1 MVNSTSLNLKFPKDW
16 NECSV
21 TQLEQIA
28 SVLIDCAE
36 RSDRFHPFDMRE
48 VKVALFF
55 LMSELKIVEGL
66 TLNDKGEEAYV
77 VSHPSVK
84 EPFYLELWKLN
95 SFIDGVI
102 DIETLQNEKP
112 EKEQDGVFDWLD
124 DESHSGPLLFPYEKI
139 TVPSKLDW
147 CIRSLHRRSFKGVA
161 PLMQDFTWQRYRHC
175 QDWLEEYLRR
185 ENIRIHAVNKAR
197 GCPVDSPLHREVIT
211 ATKEVDD
218 ARAAF
223 LSMLITGKD
232 YNVNLFRL
240 FDKVQW
246 QVILF
251 WWAEQMHYLHSTYP
265 RCFKKQ
271 GFGAKGKKP
280 HNPFELYT
288 RTIATMEKYL
298 GLDED
303 KVNSQTYTLVLQH
316 LEDMAKESEEIEKMK
331 RKK

>member
-16 NECSV
+16 NDCSV
-21 TQLEQIA
+21 SQLEQVA

-66 TLNDKGEEAYV
+66 TLNDKGEEAYIV
-77 VSHPSVK
+77 RHPSVK

-102 DIETLQNEKP
+102 DTETLQYEKP

-124 DESHSGPLLFPYEKI
+124 DESHSGPLLFPYEKV
-139 TVPSKLDW
+139 TTNGRFPLNK
-147 CIRSLHRRSFKGVA
+147 RTYKGVA

-175 QDWLEEYLRR
+175 IDWMEEYIRR
-185 ENIRIHAVNKAR
+185 ENVRIRAVAKAH
-197 GCPVDSPLHREVIT
+197 GCPAHSPLHADVRNAERE
-211 ATKEVDD
+211 ADD
-218 ARAAF
+218 ARASF
-223 LSMLITGKD
+223 LSELITGMEGKD
-232 YNVNLFRL
+232 HLFRN
-240 FDKVQW
+240 FDKVKW

-251 WWAEQMHYLHSTYP
+251 WWAEQMHYLHRTYP

-316 LEDMAKESEEIEKMK
+316 LEDMAKGSEEIEKMK

>member
-1 MVNSTSLNLKFPKDW
+1 MQKLNLKFPTSW
-16 NECSV
+16 QTCSV

-28 SVLIDCAE
+28 SALVDVAE
-36 RSDRFHPFDMRE
+36 RTDRFHPFDMKE

-55 LMSELKIVEGL
+55 LMSGIKILEPLSVNEKGDEG
-66 TLNDKGEEAYV
+66 YV
-77 VSHPSVK
+77 VTHSDVK
-84 EPFYLELWKLN
+84 EPFFLELWKLN

-102 DIETLQNEKP
+102 DTETLQYEKP
-112 EKEQDGVFDWLD
+112 EKEQEGVFDWLD
-124 DESHSGPLLFPYEKI
+124 DESHSGPLLFPYEKL
-139 TVPSKLDW
+139 TVCGRFPLNK
-147 CIRSLHRRSFKGVA
+147 RTYKGVA

-175 QDWLEEYLRR
+175 IDWMEEYIRR
-185 ENIRIHAVNKAR
+185 ENVRIRAVAKAR
-197 GCPVDSPLHREVIT
+197 GCPAHSPLHADVRNAERE
-211 ATKEVDD
+211 ADD

-223 LSMLITGKD
+223 LSELITGRDDKD
-232 YNVNLFRL
+232 HLFRN
-240 FDKVQW
+240 FDKVKW

-251 WWAEQMHYLHSTYP
+251 WWAEQMHYLHRTYP

-271 GFGAKGKKP
+271 GVKGKNP
-280 HNPFELYT
+280 TNPFQLYT

>member
-1 MVNSTSLNLKFPKDW
+1 MVNSKLDLSFPRSW
-16 NECSV
+16 SECSLP
-21 TQLEQIA
+21 QLEQIA
-28 SVLIDCAE
+28 TVLIDCAE
-36 RSDRFHPFDMRE
+36 RCDRFHPFDMRE

-66 TLNDKGEEAYV
+66 TLNEKGEEAYV

-95 SFIDGVI
+95 SFIDGI
-102 DIETLQNEKP
+102 PDLETLQNEKP

-124 DESHSGPLLFPYEKI
+124 DTDHSGPLLFPYEKI
-139 TVPSKLDW
+139 TVPTKLDF

-161 PLMQDFTWQRYRHC
+161 PLMQDFTWRRYRHC
-175 QDWLEEYLRR
+175 IDWLEEYLRR
-185 ENIRIHAVNKAR
+185 ENIRIQAVNKAR
-197 GCPVDSPLHREVIT
+197 GCPADSPLHRDVFA
-211 ATKEVDD
+211 ATREVDI
-218 ARAAF
+218 ARAEF
-223 LSMLITGKD
+223 LSMLLTGKD

-251 WWAEQMHYLHSTYP
+251 WWSEQMHYLHRTYP

-271 GFGAKGKKP
+271 GMKGKNP
-280 HNPFELYT
+280 TNPFQLYT

-303 KVNSQTYTLVLQH
+303 KVNNQTYTLVLQH

-331 RKK
+331 NKR

>member
-1 MVNSTSLNLKFPKDW
+1 
-16 NECSV
+16 
-21 TQLEQIA
+21 LEQIA
-28 SVLIDCAE
+28 SVLIDVAE

-102 DIETLQNEKP
+102 DIETLQYEKP

-124 DESHSGPLLFPYEKI
+124 DENHSGPLLFPYEKI
-139 TVPSKLDW
+139 TV
-147 CIRSLHRRSFKGVA
+147 RHRILPRTYKGVA

-185 ENIRIHAVNKAR
+185 ENIRIKALNNAR
-197 GCPVDSPLHREVIT
+197 GCPERSILYKKLAE
-211 ATKEVDD
+211 ATKEADK
-218 ARAAF
+218 ARASF
-223 LSMLITGKD
+223 LSELLTGTD
-232 YNVNLFRL
+232 AQSHEFED
-240 FDKVQW
+240 FDKVKW

-251 WWAEQMHYLHSTYP
+251 WWAEQMHYLHRTYP

-271 GFGAKGKKP
+271 GVKGKNP
-280 HNPFELYT
+280 TNPFQLYT

-331 RKK
+331 ARHT

>member
-1 MVNSTSLNLKFPKDW
+1 MQKLNLSFPTSW
-16 NECSV
+16 QNCS
-21 TQLEQIA
+21 TAQLEQIA
-28 SVLIDCAE
+28 SALVDVAE
-36 RSDRFHPFDMRE
+36 RSDRFHPFDMKE

-55 LMSELKIVEGL
+55 LMSGIKIFEPLSVNEKGDEG
-66 TLNDKGEEAYV
+66 YV
-77 VSHPSVK
+77 VTHSDVK
-84 EPFYLELWKLN
+84 EPFFLELWKIN
-95 SFIDGVI
+95 SFVNGVP
-102 DIETLQNEKP
+102 DIETIGQAESQM
-112 EKEQDGVFDWLD
+112 EQEGVFDWLD
-124 DESHSGPLLFPYEKI
+124 DESHSGPLLFPYEKL
-139 TVPSKLDW
+139 TVHGRFPLNK
-147 CIRSLHRRSFKGVA
+147 RTYKGVA

-175 QDWLEEYLRR
+175 IDWMEEYIRR
-185 ENIRIHAVNKAR
+185 ENVRIRAVAKAH
-197 GCPVDSPLHREVIT
+197 GCPAHSPLHADVRNAERE
-211 ATKEVDD
+211 ADD
-218 ARAAF
+218 ARASF
-223 LSMLITGKD
+223 LSELITGMEGKD
-232 YNVNLFRL
+232 HLFRN
-240 FDKVQW
+240 FDKVKW

-251 WWAEQMHYLHSTYP
+251 WWAEQMHYLHRTYP

>member
-1 MVNSTSLNLKFPKDW
+1 MKTEKLNLQFPRSW
-16 NECSV
+16 SECSLP
-21 TQLEQIA
+21 QLEQIA
-28 SVLIDCAE
+28 TVLIDCAE
-36 RSDRFHPFDMRE
+36 RADRFHPFDMRE

-55 LMSELKIVEGL
+55 LMSGMKIVEGL
-66 TLNDKGEEAYV
+66 TLNEKSEEAYV

-84 EPFYLELWKLN
+84 EPFFLELWKLN

-139 TVPSKLDW
+139 TVPTKLDF

-175 QDWLEEYLRR
+175 IDWLEEYLRR
-185 ENIRIHAVNKAR
+185 ENIRIQAVNKAR
-197 GCPVDSPLHREVIT
+197 GCPADSPLHRDVFA
-211 ATKEVDD
+211 ATREVDI
-218 ARAAF
+218 ARAEF
-223 LSMLITGKD
+223 LSMLLTGKD

-251 WWAEQMHYLHSTYP
+251 WWSEQMHYLHNTYP

-271 GFGAKGKKP
+271 GIGRGRKP

-303 KVNSQTYTLVLQH
+303 KVNAQTYTLVLQH
-316 LEDMAKESEEIEKMK
+316 MEDMAKESEEIEKMK
-331 RKK
+331 ARH

>member
-1 MVNSTSLNLKFPKDW
+1 MVNSTSLNLKFPQDW
-16 NECSV
+16 NDCSLS
-21 TQLEQIA
+21 QLEQIA
-28 SVLIDCAE
+28 SVFIDVAE

-66 TLNDKGEEAYV
+66 ILNDKGEEAYI
-77 VSHPSVK
+77 VSHPSVE

-102 DIETLQNEKP
+102 DTETLQYEKP

-124 DESHSGPLLFPYEKI
+124 DESHSGPLLFPYEKLI
-139 TVPSKLDW
+139 VHGRFPLNKRTY
-147 CIRSLHRRSFKGVA
+147 KGVA

-175 QDWLEEYLRR
+175 IDWMEEYIRR
-185 ENIRIHAVNKAR
+185 ENVRIRAVAKAH
-197 GCPVDSPLHREVIT
+197 GCPAHSPLHADVRNAERE
-211 ATKEVDD
+211 ADD
-218 ARAAF
+218 ARASF
-223 LSMLITGKD
+223 LSELITGMEEK
-232 YNVNLFRL
+232 NHLFRN
-240 FDKVQW
+240 FDKVKW

-251 WWAEQMHYLHSTYP
+251 WWAEQMHYLHRTYP

-303 KVNSQTYTLVLQH
+303 KVNGQTYTLVLQH

-331 RKK
+331 AKH

>member
-1 MVNSTSLNLKFPKDW
+1 VS
-16 NECSV
+16 
-21 TQLEQIA
+21 QLEQVA

-36 RSDRFHPFDMRE
+36 RTDRFHPFDMRE

-102 DIETLQNEKP
+102 DIETLQYEKP

-124 DESHSGPLLFPYEKI
+124 DENHSGPLLFPYEKI
-139 TVPSKLDW
+139 TV
-147 CIRSLHRRSFKGVA
+147 RHRILPRTYKGVA

-197 GCPVDSPLHREVIT
+197 GCPADSPLHRDVFA
-211 ATKEVDD
+211 ATKEADD

-223 LSMLITGKD
+223 LSELITGRDDKD
-232 YNVNLFRL
+232 YLFRN
-240 FDKVQW
+240 FDKVKW

-271 GFGAKGKKP
+271 RFKGKKP

-303 KVNSQTYTLVLQH
+303 KVNGQTYTLVLQH

>member
-1 MVNSTSLNLKFPKDW
+1 MVNGKSLNLSFPTSW
-16 NECSV
+16 QACS
-21 TQLEQIA
+21 TAQLEQIA
-28 SVLIDCAE
+28 SVLVDVAE
-36 RSDRFHPFDMRE
+36 RSDRFHPFDMKE

-124 DESHSGPLLFPYEKI
+124 DESHSGPLLFPYEKV
-139 TVPSKLDW
+139 TTNGRFPLSK
-147 CIRSLHRRSFKGVA
+147 RTYKGVA

-185 ENIRIHAVNKAR
+185 ENIRIRAVNKAR
-197 GCPVDSPLHREVIT
+197 GCPAHSPLHADVRNAERE
-211 ATKEVDD
+211 ADD
-218 ARAAF
+218 ARASF
-223 LSMLITGKD
+223 LSELITGMEEK
-232 YNVNLFRL
+232 NHLFRN

-251 WWAEQMHYLHSTYP
+251 WWSEQMHYLHSTYP

-303 KVNSQTYTLVLQH
+303 KVNGQTYTLVLQH

-331 RKK
+331 AKH

>member
-16 NECSV
+16 NDCSV

-28 SVLIDCAE
+28 SALVDVAE
-36 RSDRFHPFDMRE
+36 RTDRFHPFDMKE

-66 TLNDKGEEAYV
+66 TLNDKGEEAYIV
-77 VSHPSVK
+77 RHPSVK

-102 DIETLQNEKP
+102 DTETLQYEKP

-139 TVPSKLDW
+139 TV
-147 CIRSLHRRSFKGVA
+147 RHRILPRTYKGVA

-175 QDWLEEYLRR
+175 IDWMEEYIRR
-185 ENIRIHAVNKAR
+185 ENVRIRAVAKAH
-197 GCPVDSPLHREVIT
+197 GCPAHSPLHADVRNAERE
-211 ATKEVDD
+211 ADD
-218 ARAAF
+218 ARASF
-223 LSMLITGKD
+223 LSELITGMEEK
-232 YNVNLFRL
+232 NHLFRN
-240 FDKVQW
+240 FDKVKW

-251 WWAEQMHYLHSTYP
+251 WWAEQMHYLHRTYP

-298 GLDED
+298 GLDEE
-303 KVNSQTYTLVLQH
+303 KVNNQTYTLVLQH

>member
-1 MVNSTSLNLKFPKDW
+1 MNLKFPKDW
-16 NECSV
+16 NDCSV
-21 TQLEQIA
+21 SQLEQIA
-28 SVLIDCAE
+28 SALVDVAE

-55 LMSELKIVEGL
+55 LMSGIKILEPLSVNEKGDEG
-66 TLNDKGEEAYV
+66 YV
-77 VSHPSVK
+77 VTHSDVK
-84 EPFYLELWKLN
+84 EPFFLELWKIN
-95 SFIDGVI
+95 SFVNGVP
-102 DIETLQNEKP
+102 DIETIGQAEP

-124 DESHSGPLLFPYEKI
+124 DEGHSGPLLFPYEKL
-139 TVPSKLDW
+139 TVHGRFPLNK
-147 CIRSLHRRSFKGVA
+147 RTYKGVA

-185 ENIRIHAVNKAR
+185 ENLRIKALNNAR
-197 GCPVDSPLHREVIT
+197 GCPERSILYKKLAEATRE
-211 ATKEVDD
+211 ADD
-218 ARAAF
+218 ARASF
-223 LSMLITGKD
+223 LSELLTGTDEK
-232 YNVNLFRL
+232 FHEFEK
-240 FDKVQW
+240 FDKVKW

-251 WWAEQMHYLHSTYP
+251 WWAEQMHYLHRTYP

>member
-1 MVNSTSLNLKFPKDW
+1 
-16 NECSV
+16 
-21 TQLEQIA
+21 
-28 SVLIDCAE
+28 
-36 RSDRFHPFDMRE
+36 MRE

-55 LMSELKIVEGL
+55 LMSDLKIVEGL

-102 DIETLQNEKP
+102 DIETLQYEKP

-124 DESHSGPLLFPYEKI
+124 DESHSGPLLFPYEKL
-139 TVPSKLDW
+139 TVHGRFPLNK
-147 CIRSLHRRSFKGVA
+147 RTYKGVA

-175 QDWLEEYLRR
+175 IDWMEEYIRR
-185 ENIRIHAVNKAR
+185 ENVRIRAVAKAR
-197 GCPVDSPLHREVIT
+197 GCPAHSLLHADVRNAERE
-211 ATKEVDD
+211 ADD
-218 ARAAF
+218 ARASF
-223 LSMLITGKD
+223 LSELITGMEGKD
-232 YNVNLFRL
+232 HLFRN
-240 FDKVQW
+240 FDKVKW

-251 WWAEQMHYLHSTYP
+251 WWAEQMHYLHRTYP

-271 GFGAKGKKP
+271 GMKGKNP
-280 HNPFELYT
+280 TNPFQLYT

-303 KVNSQTYTLVLQH
+303 KVNNQTYTLVLQH

>member
-1 MVNSTSLNLKFPKDW
+1 MQNLNLSFPTSW
-16 NECSV
+16 QTCSV

-28 SVLIDCAE
+28 SVFIDVAE

-66 TLNDKGEEAYV
+66 TLNNKGEEAYV

-95 SFIDGVI
+95 SFIDGVP
-102 DIETLQNEKP
+102 DLDTLQDKEP
-112 EKEQDGVFDWLD
+112 EKDQDGVFDWLD
-124 DESHSGPLLFPYEKI
+124 DESHSGPLLFPYEKLI
-139 TVPSKLDW
+139 VHGRFPLNKRTY
-147 CIRSLHRRSFKGVA
+147 KGVA

-185 ENIRIHAVNKAR
+185 ENIRIRAVAKAH
-197 GCPVDSPLHREVIT
+197 GCPAHSPLHADVRNAERE
-211 ATKEVDD
+211 ADD
-218 ARAAF
+218 ARASF
-223 LSMLITGKD
+223 LSELITGMEEK
-232 YNVNLFRL
+232 NHLFRN
-240 FDKVQW
+240 FDKVKW

-251 WWAEQMHYLHSTYP
+251 WWAEQMHYLHRTYP

-271 GFGAKGKKP
+271 NFGAKGKKP

-303 KVNSQTYTLVLQH
+303 KVNNQTYTLVLQH

>member
-1 MVNSTSLNLKFPKDW
+1 MVNGKSLNLSFPTSW
-16 NECSV
+16 QNCS
-21 TQLEQIA
+21 TAQLEQIA
-28 SVLIDCAE
+28 SVFIDVAE

-66 TLNDKGEEAYV
+66 ILNDKGEEAYI
-77 VSHPSVK
+77 VSHPSVE

-102 DIETLQNEKP
+102 DTETLQYEKP

-124 DESHSGPLLFPYEKI
+124 DESHSGPLLFPYEKV
-139 TVPSKLDW
+139 TTNGRFPLSK
-147 CIRSLHRRSFKGVA
+147 RTYKGVA

-175 QDWLEEYLRR
+175 IDWMEEYIRR
-185 ENIRIHAVNKAR
+185 ENVRIRAVAKAH
-197 GCPVDSPLHREVIT
+197 GCPAHSPLHADVRNAERE
-211 ATKEVDD
+211 ADD
-218 ARAAF
+218 ARASF
-223 LSMLITGKD
+223 LSELITGMEEK
-232 YNVNLFRL
+232 NHLFRN
-240 FDKVQW
+240 FDKVKW

-251 WWAEQMHYLHSTYP
+251 WWAEQMHYLHRTYP

-271 GFGAKGKKP
+271 NFGAKGKKP

-288 RTIATMEKYL
+288 RTITTMIKDL

-303 KVNSQTYTLVLQH
+303 RVNNLTYTLVLQR

>member
-1 MVNSTSLNLKFPKDW
+1 MVNSTSLNLSFPKDW
-16 NECSV
+16 NDCSLS
-21 TQLEQIA
+21 QLEQVA

-36 RSDRFHPFDMRE
+36 RCDRFHPFDMRE

-66 TLNDKGEEAYV
+66 TLNDKGEEAYIV
-77 VSHPSVK
+77 RHPSVK
-84 EPFYLELWKLN
+84 EPFFLELWKLN

-102 DIETLQNEKP
+102 DIETLQYEKP

-124 DESHSGPLLFPYEKI
+124 DENHSGPLLFPYEKV
-139 TVPSKLDW
+139 TTNGRFPLSK
-147 CIRSLHRRSFKGVA
+147 RTYKGVA

-197 GCPVDSPLHREVIT
+197 GCPADSPLHREVIA
-211 ATKEVDD
+211 ATKEADD

-223 LSMLITGKD
+223 LSELITGRDDKD
-232 YNVNLFRL
+232 HLFRD
-240 FDKVQW
+240 FDKVKW

-251 WWAEQMHYLHSTYP
+251 WWSEQMHYLHRTYP

-271 GFGAKGKKP
+271 RFKGKKP

>member
-1 MVNSTSLNLKFPKDW
+1 MVNSTSLNLKFPQDW
-16 NECSV
+16 NDCSLS
-21 TQLEQIA
+21 QLEQVA

-55 LMSELKIVEGL
+55 LMSDLKIVEGL

-102 DIETLQNEKP
+102 DIETLQYEKP
-112 EKEQDGVFDWLD
+112 EKEQEGVFDWLD
-124 DESHSGPLLFPYEKI
+124 DENHSGPLLFPYEKI
-139 TVPSKLDW
+139 TV
-147 CIRSLHRRSFKGVA
+147 RHRILPRTYKGVA

-175 QDWLEEYLRR
+175 IDWMEEYIRR
-185 ENIRIHAVNKAR
+185 ENVRIRAVAKAH
-197 GCPVDSPLHREVIT
+197 GCPAHSPLHADVRNAERET
-211 ATKEVDD
+211 DD
-218 ARAAF
+218 ARASF
-223 LSMLITGKD
+223 LSELITGMEGKD
-232 YNVNLFRL
+232 HLFRN
-240 FDKVQW
+240 FDKVKW

-251 WWAEQMHYLHSTYP
+251 WWAEQMHYLHRTYP

-303 KVNSQTYTLVLQH
+303 KVNNQTYTLVLQH

-331 RKK
+331 AKH

>member
-21 TQLEQIA
+21 TQLEQVA

-36 RSDRFHPFDMRE
+36 RCDRFHPFDMRE

-55 LMSELKIVEGL
+55 LMSDLKIVGGL
-66 TLNDKGEEAYV
+66 TLNDKGEEAYIV
-77 VSHPSVK
+77 RHPSVK
-84 EPFYLELWKLN
+84 EPFYLELWKLY

-124 DESHSGPLLFPYEKI
+124 DESHSGPLLFPYEKV
-139 TVPSKLDW
+139 TTNGRFPLSK
-147 CIRSLHRRSFKGVA
+147 RTYKGVA

-185 ENIRIHAVNKAR
+185 ENIRIRVVAKAH
-197 GCPVDSPLHREVIT
+197 GCPAHSPLHADVRKAERE
-211 ATKEVDD
+211 ADD
-218 ARAAF
+218 ARASF
-223 LSMLITGKD
+223 LSELITGMEGKD
-232 YNVNLFRL
+232 HLFRN
-240 FDKVQW
+240 FDKVKW

-251 WWAEQMHYLHSTYP
+251 WWAEQMHYLHRTYP

-298 GLDED
+298 GLDEE
-303 KVNSQTYTLVLQH
+303 KVNNQTYTLVLQH

>member
-16 NECSV
+16 NDCSV
-21 TQLEQIA
+21 SQLEQVA

-36 RSDRFHPFDMRE
+36 RCDRFHPFNMRE

-84 EPFYLELWKLN
+84 EPFFLELWKLN
-95 SFIDGVI
+95 SFINGVI
-102 DIETLQNEKP
+102 DIETLQYEKP

-124 DESHSGPLLFPYEKI
+124 DENHSGPLLFPYEKL
-139 TVPSKLDW
+139 TVHGRFPLNK
-147 CIRSLHRRSFKGVA
+147 RTYKGVA

-185 ENIRIHAVNKAR
+185 ENIRIRAVNKAR
-197 GCPVDSPLHREVIT
+197 GCPADSPLHREVIA

-223 LSMLITGKD
+223 LSELMTGRDDKD
-232 YNVNLFRL
+232 HLFRN

-251 WWAEQMHYLHSTYP
+251 WWSEQMHYLHSTYP

-271 GFGAKGKKP
+271 RFKGKKP

-303 KVNSQTYTLVLQH
+303 KVNGQTYTLVLQH

>member
-1 MVNSTSLNLKFPKDW
+1 MQKLNLSFPTSW
-16 NECSV
+16 QACSLE
-21 TQLEQIA
+21 QLEQIA
-28 SVLIDCAE
+28 SVFIDVAE

-66 TLNDKGEEAYV
+66 ILNDKGEEAYI
-77 VSHPSVK
+77 VSHPSVE

-102 DIETLQNEKP
+102 DTETLQYEKP

-124 DESHSGPLLFPYEKI
+124 DESHSGPLLFPYEKLI
-139 TVPSKLDW
+139 VHGRFPLNKRTY
-147 CIRSLHRRSFKGVA
+147 KGVA

-175 QDWLEEYLRR
+175 IDWMEEYIRR
-185 ENIRIHAVNKAR
+185 ENVRIRAVAKAH
-197 GCPVDSPLHREVIT
+197 GCPAHSPLHADVRNAERE
-211 ATKEVDD
+211 ADD
-218 ARAAF
+218 ARASF
-223 LSMLITGKD
+223 LSELITGMEEK
-232 YNVNLFRL
+232 NHLFRN
-240 FDKVQW
+240 FDKVKW

-251 WWAEQMHYLHSTYP
+251 WWAEQMHYLHRTYP

-303 KVNSQTYTLVLQH
+303 KVNGQTYTLVLQH

-331 RKK
+331 AKH

>member
-21 TQLEQIA
+21 SQLEQVA

-55 LMSELKIVEGL
+55 LMSELKIVGGL

-102 DIETLQNEKP
+102 DTETLQYEKP

-124 DESHSGPLLFPYEKI
+124 DESHSGPLLFPYEKL
-139 TVPSKLDW
+139 TVHGRFPLNK
-147 CIRSLHRRSFKGVA
+147 RTYKGVA

-175 QDWLEEYLRR
+175 IDWMEEYIRR
-185 ENIRIHAVNKAR
+185 ENVRIRAVAKAH
-197 GCPVDSPLHREVIT
+197 GCPAHSPLHADVRNAERE
-211 ATKEVDD
+211 ADD
-218 ARAAF
+218 ARASF
-223 LSMLITGKD
+223 LSELIIGMEGKD
-232 YNVNLFRL
+232 HLFRN
-240 FDKVQW
+240 FDKVKW

-251 WWAEQMHYLHSTYP
+251 WWAEQMHYLHRTYP

-298 GLDED
+298 GLDEE
-303 KVNSQTYTLVLQH
+303 KVNNQTYTLVLQH

>member
-21 TQLEQIA
+21 TQLEQVA

-36 RSDRFHPFDMRE
+36 RCDRFHPFDMRE

-55 LMSELKIVEGL
+55 LMSELKIVGGL
-66 TLNDKGEEAYV
+66 TRNDKGEEAYV

-102 DIETLQNEKP
+102 DLDTLQDKEP

-124 DESHSGPLLFPYEKI
+124 DESHSGPLLFPYEKL
-139 TVPSKLDW
+139 TVHGRFPLNK
-147 CIRSLHRRSFKGVA
+147 RTYKGVA

-197 GCPVDSPLHREVIT
+197 GCPADSPLHREVIT

-218 ARAAF
+218 ARASF
-223 LSMLITGKD
+223 LSELITGMEEKN
-232 YNVNLFRL
+232 YLFRN
-240 FDKVQW
+240 FDKVKW

-251 WWAEQMHYLHSTYP
+251 WWAEQMHYLHRTYP

>member
-16 NECSV
+16 NDCSV
-21 TQLEQIA
+21 SQLEQVA

-84 EPFYLELWKLN
+84 EPFFLELWKLN

-102 DIETLQNEKP
+102 DTETLQYEKP

-124 DESHSGPLLFPYEKI
+124 DDSHSGPLLFPYEKL
-139 TVPSKLDW
+139 TVHGRFPLNK
-147 CIRSLHRRSFKGVA
+147 RTYKGVA

-175 QDWLEEYLRR
+175 IDWMEEYIRR
-185 ENIRIHAVNKAR
+185 ENVRIRAVAKAH
-197 GCPVDSPLHREVIT
+197 GCPAHSPLHADVRNAERE
-211 ATKEVDD
+211 ADD
-218 ARAAF
+218 ARASF
-223 LSMLITGKD
+223 LSELITGMEEK
-232 YNVNLFRL
+232 NHLFRN
-240 FDKVQW
+240 FDKVKW

-251 WWAEQMHYLHSTYP
+251 WWAEQMHYLHRTYP

-288 RTIATMEKYL
+288 RTITTMIKDL

-303 KVNSQTYTLVLQH
+303 RVNNLTYTLVLQR